1 MSLYI
6 DLSQVDTSFEY
17 LRYTFF
23 TCRSDACNQYQ
34 KLPMYNITDT
44 LLSIAYIYLSHGN
57 LNIHNLTN
65 VYSKLANKLI
75 NIMLSYFEWYDY
87 MNTNPNNNTNN
98 ISRERFNRILKFCQ
112 QNYMNKITVSEIAG
126 REFINENYL
135 SQFLSKSPFQ
145 SFSNMINYIRCYQ
158 SETFLLT
165 TNLPNIEISYKCGFS
180 DPKYFY
186 KNFTKWYGH
195 TPSEHRTQY
204 IQQSNTLQRPRQRSS
219 VPALQNLAEHQ
230 IHIHVRYVPEC
241 RVLCRY

>member
-1 MSLYI
+1 
-6 DLSQVDTSFEY
+6 
-17 LRYTFF
+17 
-23 TCRSDACNQYQ
+23 
-34 KLPMYNITDT
+34 MYNITDT
-44 LLSIAYIYLSHGN
+44 LLSIAYIYLSHES

-65 VYSKLANKLI
+65 LYSKLANKLI
-75 NIMLSYFEWYDY
+75 NTMLSYFEWYDY

-186 KNFTKWYGH
+186 KNFKKWYGH
-195 TPSEHRTQY
+195 TPSEHRNQY
-204 IQQSNTLQRPRQRSS
+204 IQQSNTPQQYQI
-219 VPALQNLAEHQ
+219 LQNSDILYILEK
-230 IHIHVRYVPEC
+230 HIARYHAFKIASIT
-241 RVLCRY
+241 